1 METEKLDLHS
11 TAYPPCRV
19 LHDNQP
25 NLTPHSSSHHS
36 PSISNIKKHS
46 LFPYTETKQK
56 QKHREYYE
64 FNLVNQGI
72 YTSMLVV
79 LGSYGLL
86 TRLKTAMLIFIQSS
100 FTFSLFIACMFSISE
115 IKYLTDKVSEQMMPL
130 TPAIRF
136 RDYKLNNFRLFTGT
150 TK

>member
-1 METEKLDLHS
+1 
-11 TAYPPCRV
+11 
-19 LHDNQP
+19 
-25 NLTPHSSSHHS
+25 
-36 PSISNIKKHS
+36 
-46 LFPYTETKQK
+46 
-56 QKHREYYE
+56 
-64 FNLVNQGI
+64 
-72 YTSMLVV
+72 MLVV